1 MSVQNAI
8 YSGVVANL
16 ELKKGSEV
24 LFSPLPFLPF
34 PVLPSLSLLSFPY
47 PFLFPPLAYPPVLS
61 PLPSLRRRLP

>member
-34 PVLPSLSLLSFPY
+34 PRITLSFPY
-47 PFLFPPLAYPPVLS
+47 FPFPTLS
-61 PLPSLRRRLP
+61 SSLP